1 MGQIVPDSIEA
12 YLASLNR
19 QRDPLLDE
27 IARQGSALP
36 LIDPEVGAL
45 LEVLA
50 RAVAAQRILEIG
62 TALGYSGIWLA
73 RALPID
79 GQLFTIEI
87 DPQRATAARAN
98 FKRAGMETR
107 VNVLVGDASRLVHK
121 VAGPFDLIFN
131 DGSKLQYEPLLDRL
145 VNLLRLGGLL
155 VTDNV
160 LWGGEV
166 VPGFTGAQKRAADHA
181 DAIAAFNRRLA
192 DDTRMRTS
200 ILPIRD
206 GVALSVRVA

>member
-1 MGQIVPDSIEA
+1 MGQIVPDSVEA

-27 IARQGSALP
+27 IARQSSSLP

-50 RAVAAQRILEIG
+50 RAVGAQRILEIG
-62 TALGYSGIWLA
+62 TAVGYSGIWLA
-73 RALPID
+73 RALPVD

-87 DPQRATAARAN
+87 DPQRAAAARAN
-98 FKRAGMETR
+98 FKRAGMDTR
-107 VNVLVGDASRLVHK
+107 VNVLVGDAARLVHK
-121 VAGPFDLIFN
+121 IAGPFDLIFN
-131 DGSKLQYEPLLDRL
+131 DGSKLQYEPLLDHL
-145 VNLLRLGGLL
+145 VSLLRLGGLL

-166 VPGFTGAQKRAADHA
+166 VPGFTGTQKRAADDA
-181 DAIAAFNRRLA
+181 DAIAAFNHRLA

-200 ILPIRD
+200 ILAIRD